1 MPRLI
6 GYARVSTQDQ
16 DLSLQIDA
24 LKQHGILQE
33 NIYQDKISGSKKERP
48 GLQPCLKSL
57 VPGDTLVVWKLDRLG
72 RSLQDLIQIVQDLK
86 KRGVG
91 LKSITES
98 IDTTSPGGN
107 LIFHMFGALAQ
118 FEREIIKE
126 RTGAG
131 LRSARAKGRVGGRP
145 KITAN
150 HSSVRSVKQMHENG
164 CDPSQIA
171 EVLGLSK
178 RTVYRRLSY

>member
-1 MPRLI
+1 MSRLI
-6 GYARVSTQDQ
+6 GYTRVSTQDQ
-16 DLSLQIDA
+16 NLSLQIDA
-24 LKQHGILQE
+24 LKEHGVLEE

-57 VPGDTLVVWKLDRLG
+57 VQGDTLVVWKLDRLG

-91 LKSITES
+91 FKSITES

-107 LIFHMFGALAQ
+107 LIFHIFGALAQ
-118 FEREIIKE
+118 FGREITVE
-126 RTGAG
+126 RTLAG
-131 LRSARAKGRVGGRP
+131 LKSARAKGRLGGRP

-150 HSSVRSVKQMHENG
+150 NSSVKSVKQMHESG
-164 CDPSQIA
+164 CEPIQIA
-171 EVLGLSK
+171 EVLGVSK
-178 RTVYRRLSY
+178 RTVYRRLAC